1 MSIDLEGTIKSIK
14 FQPKGE
20 ERDVVA
26 TITIECPPNE
36 LEASRLSRL
45 VGKDVEITI
54 SSRQISLPLRD
65 EEAGGGA
72 LLTIKERPPKGEPA
86 HVISE

>member
-26 TITIECPPNE
+26 TITIECQPNE
-36 LEASRLSRL
+36 LEAGTLSRFA
-45 VGKDVEITI
+45 GKDIEFSIL
-54 SSRQISLPLRD
+54 SRQIELPLKQERD
-65 EEAGGGA
+65 
-72 LLTIKERPPKGEPA
+72 LA
-86 HVISE
+86 HAVSE